1 MAEQEKELA
10 IQQDD
15 SVYNRPTQAV
25 PRPEANIGIDT
36 KNTLITN
43 IVQSAENGYT
53 AQSGQLDLSAINS
66 FTSVSQKRDELYK
79 LLDSMTQDSII
90 AAVLE
95 TYAEDATEYNDAGQI
110 V

>member
-10 IQQDD
+10 IQQDANI
-15 SVYNRPTQAV
+15 YNKPIQAV
-25 PRPEANIGIDT
+25 PKPQANIGIDT
-36 KNTLITN
+36 NNTLITN

-66 FTSVSQKRDELYK
+66 FTSVSQKRDELYR
-79 LLDSMTQDSII
+79 LLDTMAQDSIV